1 MQSQSSRRLACIFCR
16 IADGLERN
24 PILYRDD
31 TYTVFRDRRPAS
43 TNHLLVI
50 TNEHVRDVT
59 CLRGRAE
66 VVDGLV
72 HVATTLLQKEDA
84 DLGDVRVGFHVPPM
98 VSVYHIHLHVIWP
111 WSNTQCLVRWKYKR
125 KSTWFWLP
133 ETAKAWLRKQDGG
146 DGAAPGRQQ
155 QQQQQQQH
163 DQRQERRD
171 SDDQLE
177 GVTRRVA
184 QLSTN

>member
-84 DLGDVRVGFHVPPM
+84 DLGDVRFGFHWPPFHL
-98 VSVYHIHLHVIWP
+98 VSHLHLHAIHPASQMAWTSRLIFRP
-111 WSNTQCLVRWKYKR
+111 GL
-125 KSTWFWLP
+125 WFASP